1 MDSIKHVSTFEEGL
15 DFDTTPSRMP
25 SNRLRKCINMELL
38 KDGEYVSLRN
48 IRGDR
53 DITSY
58 LSASTDLATLNVLG
72 MFECQALYDL
82 DGDNTFEQ
90 ENFSIIIFKYD
101 ALNGSEIILID
112 LKNQNSHLL
121 YPNANDS
128 TSLNFPPKGTISASY
143 TKERGTPEIYW
154 DDNKNELRKLVLKYS
169 TATPSILPSIR
180 EMSVRRRYGG
190 LVPELVSI
198 QQGGALKAGSYQFAY
213 RLFSS
218 ANCNTSDW
226 SLFMNPVPIPFGNC
240 GVSPYDEQLG
250 GSIGL
255 IIDKKIVI
263 SIQIPLAE
271 QPFYDSIQLAVIK
284 NIDGLTIPSDTV
296 YITTPSKDWFN
307 NPTNIIYDG
316 NIPETL
322 TTIDAVVIEDAS
334 IESAKTQVIK
344 DNRLFRA
351 NIKYIDFKN
360 DRGSVS
366 VETAETIK
374 TETDYKCEPNTTNK
388 KGHFRRECYAFAIA
402 YYDEYFNFGL
412 VEPLDLSAH
421 HKDAV
426 EATFTVTSVI
436 SLLNNKYT
444 LFTSGNPVLN
454 VGDVIKIG
462 TDKFQVFASTLTS
475 IDIQSSGTI
484 PTTGVYSLLK
494 GQKGN
499 QANTWSWKFPDRCDN
514 QFTLLSQNSTP
525 QALGLKISV
534 KNHPTWAK
542 GFVILRQ
549 KRKEN
554 IVYQT
559 PHIPTIAVRGVP
571 TQGVG
576 AITYSET
583 NTEDVDDSLADYK
596 KEYDHIC
603 PKIFGLGH
611 AKNIG
616 VIQNNL
622 HTEATIGNNERFY
635 SVFYPVYM
643 NQYQNFSDAT
653 QIWNEDTGN
662 WIINNPYFNA
672 EIPNYIVG
680 CPPEYVFNKDGEPT
694 YPINL
699 VGTEQ
704 INIVDAIVLQRKI
717 LQEDVDKIEIANTY
731 HALTHNNYFYH
742 REPRIIKDWS
752 LPTQYDAW
760 FTKIQDIVGT
770 SIENIKAEKQIMMTL
785 ASDAFTLPV
794 NPCSS
799 KAFNHI
805 TMYGNIERLATQQAQ
820 SNAVPGSV
828 NYFLGLGQNQR
839 LTLLRTSKKILDFTK
854 KIYDGIY
861 GGDNTIYFPNIVNP
875 DAKVFDMTHLL
886 NTIGYAIAPSVG
898 DKFEQIGFQAEVN
911 NIFTDN
917 NEVNSAA
924 YILNIEKGLSD
935 DRYSKESTDW
945 IFTGTAHELTT
956 TEVTNNDAITVEV
969 WGGDCFI
976 TKASIKIN
984 NNTPRISDIYENI
997 HAEADDYESLEGS
1010 GNPPIEFRQCV
1021 KTGDFK
1027 TNAEFIE
1034 CFLETKVNT
1043 TYHEQLT
1050 EFPAYIGNQ
1059 IGNYSKPYFYQYN
1072 GGYSVNNESKVFA
1085 SKSEDCKSDNK
1096 NKYPARIVYSDQ
1108 RLYQADGTGFVDTDG
1123 FNTFRTLNKF
1133 DLDEK
1138 YGGITSLVD
1147 FGDDGIHSIQEFK
1160 VRFDPVGRD
1169 IAETAD
1175 GKTLVLGSSAVL
1187 GRGGFYLGYD
1197 NGSQHI
1203 RTIKQHNGICFF
1215 VDAKKKEVVMF
1226 GSRGSGF
1233 KVISDI
1239 RATSYFN
1246 THLKQDAEEQFLSAY
1261 INPSSNANHYWFV
1274 RNDGEQ
1280 KVILFSLALGA
1291 WEREVLCDKIYNAT
1305 FANKE
1310 FYISASRIYEAHTGS
1325 INGKLLGEFKDSLFR
1340 MILNKSVE
1348 FVKVFNTQVFNMQGE
1363 FIINNDIGIFESP
1376 SIISTIPNYFTDE
1389 LLKHTS
1395 YITPPPFQTKNYQ
1408 FWLNKIRNKADNN
1421 RIRGH
1426 YGEVEYIIKNNDT
1439 NRRILID
1446 SITTLCEAS
1455 YRNL

>member
-1 MDSIKHVSTFEEGL
+1 MDTIKHISTFEEGL

-25 SNRLRKCINMELL
+25 SNRLRRCVNMELL
-38 KDGEYVSLRN
+38 KDGEFVSLRN
-48 IRGDR
+48 VRGDT
-53 DITSY
+53 DITAY
-58 LSASTDLATLNVLG
+58 LSPNTDLASLNILG

-82 DGDNTFEQ
+82 NADNEFEQ
-90 ENFSIIIFKYD
+90 ENFSIILFKYD
-101 ALNGSEIILID
+101 NTNGSEIILID
-112 LKNQNSHLL
+112 LKNKASHLI
-121 YPNANDS
+121 YPNINDN
-128 TSLNFPPKGTISASY
+128 TSLAFPPKGTVSASY
-143 TKERGTPEIYW
+143 TKERGTPQVYW
-154 DDNKNELRKLVLKYS
+154 DDNKNELRKITLRYS
-169 TATPSILPSIR
+169 TITPSILPSIR
-180 EMSVRRRYGG
+180 EMSVRKRFGG
-190 LVPELVSI
+190 TEPKLVSI
-198 QQGGALKAGSYQFAY
+198 LQGGNLKAGSYQFAY

-218 ANCNTSDW
+218 KNCNTSDW
-226 SLFMNPVPIPFGNC
+226 SLFMNPVPIPVGNC
-240 GVSPYDEQLG
+240 NVTPYDQQLG
-250 GSIGL
+250 GSVGL
-255 IIDKKIVI
+255 VVDKKIVL
-263 SIQIPLAE
+263 SVEIPAIE
-271 QPFYDSIQLAVIK
+271 APFYDSIQLAVIK

-296 YITTPSKDWFN
+296 YVTSPSKDWFN
-307 NPTNIIYDG
+307 NPSNIIYDG
-316 NIPETL
+316 NNAETI
-322 TTIDAVVIEDAS
+322 TTVDSVIIEDAA

-344 DNRLFRA
+344 DNRLFRG
-351 NIKYIDFKN
+351 NIKYLSFKN
-360 DRGSVS
+360 DRGAAS
-366 VETAETIK
+366 VEHAETIK
-374 TETDYKCEPNTTNK
+374 AEVDYKCEPSTTNK
-388 KGHFRRECYAFAIA
+388 KGHFRSECYAYAIA

-412 VEPLDLSAH
+412 VEPLDLSLH
-421 HKDAV
+421 NKDKV
-426 EATFTVTSVI
+426 ISTFTVTSVI

-444 LFTSGNPVLN
+444 LFTSGNPSLN
-454 VGDVIKIG
+454 IGDVIKNG
-462 TDKFQVFASTLTS
+462 SQTFKVFASTLTS
-475 IDIQSSGTI
+475 IDIQSTGAT
-484 PTTGVYSLLK
+484 PTTGIYSLLF

-514 QFTLLSQNSTP
+514 QFTLLSQNSKP
-525 QALGLKISV
+525 QALGLQLSV

-542 GFVILRQ
+542 GFVIVRQ

-554 IVYQT
+554 IIYQT

-583 NTEDVDDSLADYK
+583 NPEDIDDTLADYK

-622 HTEATIGNNERFY
+622 HTEATIGNNEQFY

-653 QIWNEDTGN
+653 QIWDEDTGN
-662 WIINNPYFNA
+662 WVIYNPYFNA

-680 CPPEYVFNKDGEPT
+680 CPPEYVFNRDGEPT

-704 INIVDAIVLQRKI
+704 INIVDAIALTRKI

-731 HALTHNNYFYH
+731 HALTHNDYFYH

-752 LPTQYDAW
+752 LPSQYDLW
-760 FTKIQDIVGT
+760 FPKLQDIIGT
-770 SIENIKAEKQIMMTL
+770 SIQNIKAESQIMTTL
-785 ASDAFTLPV
+785 ASDAFTLPIK
-794 NPCSS
+794 PCSS

-839 LTLLRTSKKILDFTK
+839 LTILKTSKKILDFTK
-854 KIYDGIY
+854 KVYDGIY
-861 GGDNTIYFPNIVNP
+861 GGDNIIYFPNIANP
-875 DAKVFDMTHLL
+875 DAKVFDMSHLL

-898 DKFEQIGFQAEVN
+898 DKFEQPGFQAEVN

-917 NEVNSAA
+917 NEINSAA
-924 YILNIEKGLSD
+924 YILNIEKGLAD

-945 IFTGTAHELTT
+945 IFTGTSHQLTQS
-956 TEVTNNDAITVEV
+956 EVDNNTPIQLEV

-1010 GNPPIEFRQCV
+1010 GNPPIQFRQCV

-1027 TNAEFIE
+1027 TNVEFIE

-1043 TYHEQLT
+1043 TYHEELT
-1050 EFPAYIGNQ
+1050 EFPSYTGNQ
-1059 IGNYSKPYFYQYN
+1059 IGDYSKPYFYRYN

-1085 SKSEDCKSDNK
+1085 TKSEDCKSDNK

-1123 FNTFRTLNKF
+1123 FNTFRTLNRF

-1138 YGGITSLVD
+1138 YGAITALMD
-1147 FGDDGIHSIQEFK
+1147 FGDDGIHSVQEFK
-1160 VRFDPVGRD
+1160 IRFDPVGRD

-1175 GKTLVLGSSAVL
+1175 GKVLVLGSASVI
-1187 GRGGFYLGYD
+1187 GRGGFYFGYD

-1203 RTIKQHNGICFF
+1203 RTIKQHNGVCFM
-1215 VDAKKKEVVMF
+1215 VDAKKREVLMF

-1233 KVISDI
+1233 KVISDV

-1246 THLKQDAEEQFLSAY
+1246 KVLRDDAEEMALSGY
-1261 INPSSNANHYWFV
+1261 INPTSNANHYWFV

-1280 KVILFSLALGA
+1280 KAILYSLALGA
-1291 WEREVLCDKIYNAT
+1291 WEREADMDKIHHAV

-1310 FYISASRIYEAHTGS
+1310 FYIAANRIYEAHTGDK
-1325 INGKLLGEFKDSLFR
+1325 NGRLLGSYKDSLFR
-1340 MILNKSVE
+1340 IIINSNIE
-1348 FVKVFNTQVFNMQGE
+1348 FVKVFNTQVFNMRGG
-1363 FIINNDIGIFESP
+1363 FIVNKDLGTFESP
-1376 SIISTIPNYFTDE
+1376 SILPTIPNYFTDE

-1395 YITPPPFQTKNYQ
+1395 YITPPPFQPKNYQ
-1408 FWLNKIRNKADNN
+1408 FWLNKIRNKDDNN

-1426 YGEVEYIIKNNDT
+1426 YGEVEYIIKNDET
-1439 NRRILID
+1439 DRDVIID
-1446 SITTLCEAS
+1446 SIATLCEVS